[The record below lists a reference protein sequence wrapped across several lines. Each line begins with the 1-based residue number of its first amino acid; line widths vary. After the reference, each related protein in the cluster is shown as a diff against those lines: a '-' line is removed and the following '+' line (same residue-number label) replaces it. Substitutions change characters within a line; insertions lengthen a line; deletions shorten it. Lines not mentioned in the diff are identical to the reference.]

1 MPAPDRIPGTRICL
15 TVTPEGVKLYGNRE
29 AFQSL
34 AQFMSW
40 IADSNPTEHF
50 ECHVRWHMTSE
61 GALLRNET
69 PNVAT
74 LFAPALVGQ
83 FERASESNPGFELT
97 FMAVEEADLDEMF
110 RHAVSG
116 VLPDSL
122 ANGGE

>member
-15 TVTPEGVKLYGNRE
+15 AVTPEGVKLYGNRE

-40 IADSNPTEHF
+40 IADSDPAEHF
-50 ECHVRWHMTSE
+50 ECHVKWHMSSE
-61 GALLRNET
+61 GALLRNEA

-74 LFAPALVGQ
+74 LFAPALDGQ
-83 FERASESNPGFELT
+83 FERTSESNSGFELT
-97 FMAVEEADLDEMF
+97 FMAVEKADLDELF
-110 RHAVSG
+110 QHAASG

-122 ANGGE
+122 ANASE